1 MTPAEQLK
9 EKVLTLQAQLLEAN
23 PNLPTLLRT
32 IHNQLRADSSL
43 VTVLDEE
50 EIGIIVSGLA
60 KQQMTVIATSISK
73 GNKGKSLK
81 QIDLADL

>member
-9 EKVLTLQAQLLEAN
+9 EQVLTLQAQLLEAN

-43 VTVLDEE
+43 VTTLDEE
-50 EIGIIVSGLA
+50 AIGIIVSGLA
-60 KQQMTVIATSISK
+60 KQQMTTIATSITK

-81 QIDLADL
+81 QIELTDL